1 MGKRA
6 LLVGINQYRKHPLR
20 GCVNDVSAVRDFL
33 VAERGFAEA
42 DIIAL
47 CDERATRAA
56 IVHELRALTELSRHG
71 DQLVF
76 YFCGHGAQLASDDPR
91 EEDKLDEA
99 LCPVDFDW
107 TRESAIIDDE
117 LAQIFDSVQLGVRL
131 TWVFDACHT
140 GDIDE
145 QLDARVAGYRGLPPA
160 PGVSAGK
167 RRGGLGS
174 VASGSNPAISPSMRR
189 LSRGGVI
196 LTACASTER
205 AADIVVDGQYHGAF
219 TYYLL
224 AAARRQPDAS
234 AAELLAAVRSSL
246 LPIAQHP
253 EGYGPGLKALFLGP
267 RQARGAPPEP
277 PEPRSESG
285 SDSESGR
292 ETTRTVHIANNPS
305 IDADRH
311 LHMYLAEASRLAK
324 TDDEFSSRMSRLG
337 LDLSGISASD
347 ASALARAVKPAPRG
361 SGMMCRT
368 FWWGFHLEVPH
379 PELQD
384 LRHSGVTHESLRRML
399 ALVPPRVQPHV
410 QTLTDFVVKS
420 FETILEID
428 RGAGVFISMSSFAP
442 DLYVITAVP
451 VRTAPRR
458 DSGDIIVPLV

>member
-6 LLVGINQYRKHPLR
+6 LLVGINQYQRHPLR
-20 GCVNDVSAVRDFL
+20 GCVNDVSAVRNFL
-33 VAERGFAEA
+33 VAERGFAEV

-56 IVHELRALTELSRHG
+56 IVNELRVLAELSRHG

-76 YFCGHGAQLASDDPR
+76 SFCGHGAQLASDDPR
-91 EEDKLDEA
+91 EADKLDEA
-99 LCPVDFDW
+99 LCPIDFEW

-117 LAQIFDSVQLGVRL
+117 LAQIFDSVQLGVHL

-145 QLDARVAGYRGLPPA
+145 QLDARVAGYRGLAA
-160 PGVSAGK
+160 PGASADE
-167 RRGGLGS
+167 RRRGLGS
-174 VASGSNPAISPSMRR
+174 VASGSNPAISPSMRK

-196 LTACASTER
+196 LTACAATER

-219 TYYLL
+219 TYHLL
-224 AAARRQPDAS
+224 AAARSQPDAT
-234 AAELLAAVRSSL
+234 AAKLLAAVRSSL
-246 LPIAQHP
+246 LPLGQHP

-267 RQARGAPPEP
+267 RQERGEPPEP
-277 PEPRSESG
+277 PQPC
-285 SDSESGR
+285 SDSASGR
-292 ETTRTVHIANNPS
+292 EPTRTVHIANNPS

-324 TDDEFSSRMSRLG
+324 TDDEFSLRMSRLG

-368 FWWGFHLEVPH
+368 FWWGFHLEVPA

-384 LRHSGVTHESLRRML
+384 LRHSGVMHESLRRML
-399 ALVPPRVQPHV
+399 ALVPPRVQPHA